1 MATLLSVRNNVHGA
15 VPAARWHQ
23 KPHTKIWNGRRFGNA
38 AAPKI
43 DDMSIVHGN
52 KALHLGLIVQTT
64 PQQ

>member
-1 MATLLSVRNNVHGA
+1 VHGT

-38 AAPKI
+38 VAPKI

-52 KALHLGLIVQTT
+52 KAWHLGLIVQDNAAAVDL
-64 PQQ
+64 PSQSVG